1 MGRPVLRVARPDD
14 AQSLV
19 GIYAHYVEKTA
30 ISFEWELPSVEEF
43 AARMRRTLET
53 YPSVVPQFL
62 S

>member
-30 ISFEWELPSVEEF
+30 ISFEWELPSVLSKTL
-43 AARMRRTLET
+43 ATAGVGKTLELG
-53 YPSVVPQFL
+53 SA
-62 S
+62 

>member
-30 ISFEWELPSVEEF
+30 ISFEWELPSELSSKTL
-43 AARMRRTLET
+43 AAAGVGKTLGLG
-53 YPSVVPQFL
+53 SA
-62 S
+62 

>member
-30 ISFEWELPSVEEF
+30 ISFEWELPSVLSKTL
-43 AARMRRTLET
+43 AAAGVGKTLELG
-53 YPSVVPQFL
+53 SA
-62 S
+62 